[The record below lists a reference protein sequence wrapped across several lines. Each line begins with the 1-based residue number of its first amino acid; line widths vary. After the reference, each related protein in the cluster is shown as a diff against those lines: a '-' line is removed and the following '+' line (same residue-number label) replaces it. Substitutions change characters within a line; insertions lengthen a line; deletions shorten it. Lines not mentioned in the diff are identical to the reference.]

1 MERSPRRDLI
11 AIAAVAIAATL
22 AFGLWQ
28 GRREARQGEE
38 IARLA
43 RLGDIRMVSS
53 QTCVFCDRARLW
65 FDTHHV
71 AYSECFIERD
81 GACAAQYRAQNS
93 PGTPLIWVRGQPQLG
108 LSPTRLLEVL
118 REPART
124 GAPGASVPAPPAER
138 VLSRLGS
145 GPALG

>member
-11 AIAAVAIAATL
+11 ALAAVAIAATL

-28 GRREARQGEE
+28 GRREARQGYE

-43 RLGDIRMVSS
+43 RLGYIRMVSS

-108 LSPTRLLEVL
+108 LSPTRLLDAL
-118 REPART
+118 RQPA
-124 GAPGASVPAPPAER
+124 
-138 VLSRLGS
+138 
-145 GPALG
+145 

>member
-11 AIAAVAIAATL
+11 ALAAVAIAATL

-28 GRREARQGEE
+28 GLREARQGDE

-108 LSPTRLLEVL
+108 LSPTRLLDAL
-118 REPART
+118 RQPART
-124 GAPGASVPAPPAER
+124 GAPGARVPAPPAER
-138 VLSRLGS
+138 VLSRLGN